1 MPLLKAYRNLD
12 LRPASVD
19 SLGRL
24 TSEEER
30 RIRSGLVETYG
41 EDRLDLPYEKFDLAL
56 ARSRGCRPNDLVVTM
71 RAKELPA
78 TRRTAEPDSIVGAMI
93 GHLASIED
101 KRALIAFRPLRHT
114 AALRPQLDEKI
125 MRTGSVL
132 MIDVVLDMGP
142 YPVSSMM
149 AFLFRKLQAS
159 AYGKC
164 LTVLCWRSTKIDVN
178 LGTQFVQFGYKPY
191 GIGDFA
197 TIPGGALKTG
207 RCLAMWANRTLD
219 QREIR

>member
-30 RIRSGLVETYG
+30 AIRDSLIESYG
-41 EDRLDLPYEKFDLAL
+41 EDRLDLPYDKFDLAL
-56 ARSRGCRPNDLVVTM
+56 ARSRGKRPSELVITM

-78 TRRTAEPDSIVGAMI
+78 SKRTDAPDSIVGAMI
-93 GHLASIED
+93 GHLATIED
-101 KRALIAFRPLRHT
+101 KEALATFLPLRPT
-114 AALRPQLDEKI
+114 AAMRQKLDAAI
-125 MRTGSVL
+125 LQTPNVL
-132 MIDVVLDMGP
+132 VIDLILDVSQ

-149 AFLFRKLQAS
+149 AFLVRKLQAS
-159 AYGKC
+159 SYGRC
-164 LTVLCWRSTKIDVN
+164 LTLLCWRSTKIDVN

-191 GIGDFA
+191 GIGDFSD
-197 TIPGGALKTG
+197 IPGAALKTG
-207 RCLAMWANRTLD
+207 KCLAMWANRTFD
-219 QREIR
+219 QREMR

>member
-30 RIRSGLVETYG
+30 LIKTGLVEAYG
-41 EDRLDLPYEKFDLAL
+41 EDRLDLPYDRFDLAL
-56 ARSRGCRPNDLVVTM
+56 ARSRGLRPSDLVITM

-78 TRRTAEPDSIVGAMI
+78 SRRTDAPDSIVGVMI
-93 GHLASIED
+93 GHLATVED
-101 KRALIAFRPLRHT
+101 KSALVAFRPLRHT
-114 AALRPQLDEKI
+114 AALRPQLDEAI
-125 MRTGSVL
+125 MRTSNVL
-132 MIDVVLDMGP
+132 MIDVVLDVSP
-142 YPVSSMM
+142 YPISSMM

-159 AYGKC
+159 AYGRC

-191 GIGDFA
+191 GIGDFS

-207 RCLAMWANRTLD
+207 KCLAMWANRTLD